1 MIDITQIVNS
11 AANAAAQ
18 ASRPASPNADAAFGN
33 ALERAREAAG
43 KTDKGNTAEPAK
55 AADQAGKA
63 ATADK
68 PEGAEQAS
76 GADSNTPRA
85 DQGARPDD
93 KAVAGKPEG
102 GAGNDDAETE
112 QAAIDPNASA
122 AAAALAALLGV
133 PVQTPAPATTIPAG
147 TAGTNT
153 PLPGAAVDANAALPA
168 ATLPATTTAANT
180 ATDGDAATGSTFAT
194 DTLNTIASQRAAMAG
209 TATQTDAAPD
219 APATAASSAP
229 QSTDLA
235 AALKSAMSANAD
247 GQGSAGQSGTGQ
259 QQAGLAQ
266 RQDTPQAASDTSR
279 AAPAAPFLPAAQAAT
294 DVATPDTVAVE
305 GAAPAA
311 AATDIAATNLG
322 TAPAAT
328 GTLSRAP
335 SLPIASPVGDREW
348 PQALSQQMVRLST
361 QGNHTAELQLNPPDL
376 GPLKVVLNVVNDQAQ
391 ASFVSP
397 HASVRAAVE
406 AALPQLRSAMADS
419 GIQLGQT
426 SVGGE
431 QYAGQPGNG
440 QQQQQPQSSDRGQGF
455 AQFGLES
462 PQAAAAARTTPEPR
476 RLARGE
482 VDTFA

>member
-11 AANAAAQ
+11 AANAAAP
-18 ASRPASPNADAAFGN
+18 ASRPASPSADAAFGN
-33 ALERAREAAG
+33 ALVRAREAAG
-43 KTDKGNTAEPAK
+43 KADKSHNAEPAK
-55 AADQAGKA
+55 AADQAGK
-63 ATADK
+63 TDKADT
-68 PEGAEQAS
+68 AEQAS
-76 GADSNTPRA
+76 SAEGNTPRA
-85 DQGARPDD
+85 DQGARADD
-93 KAVAGKPEG
+93 KTVAGKP
-102 GAGNDDAETE
+102 AGEAGKDEADTE
-112 QAAIDPNASA
+112 QAAADPNASA

-133 PVQTPAPATTIPAG
+133 PVQTPAPATSVLTGTAG

-153 PLPGAAVDANAALPA
+153 LPGVAAEANTALPA
-168 ATLPATTTAANT
+168 ATLPTTSAAATTAA
-180 ATDGDAATGSTFAT
+180 DGDAATGSTFAT

-209 TATQTDAAPD
+209 SAVPTDAAPD
-219 APATAASSAP
+219 GLTTAANGAAPA
-229 QSTDLA
+229 TDLA
-235 AALKSAMSANAD
+235 AALKSAMSANAG
-247 GQGSAGQSGTGQ
+247 GQGSADQSGTGQ

-266 RQDTPQAASDTSR
+266 RQDTPQAASDASR
-279 AAPAAPFLPAAQAAT
+279 ALPAAPFLPAAQAAN
-294 DVATPDTVAVE
+294 DAVTPDTVALE
-305 GAAPAA
+305 AAAPTTT
-311 AATDIAATNLG
+311 ATDIAATNLG
-322 TAPAAT
+322 AAPATT

-335 SLPIASPVGDREW
+335 SLPIAPPVGDREW

-406 AALPQLRSAMADS
+406 AALPQLRNAMADS

-440 QQQQQPQSSDRGQGF
+440 QQQQQPQSSERGTGF

-462 PQAAAAARTTPEPR
+462 PQAAAPTRTTPEPR
-476 RLARGE
+476 HLARGE